1 MLTILSDREAYQL
14 ASYVTEMNTALSNIM
29 VIIAAAQTVQV
40 DDKPVHKPAVLA
52 AAGTS
57 TTKTKTKSTKHRKTR
72 NMLNEKKVLEI
83 KRRLAQGEKAGSI
96 CRDFRVHVTTINS
109 IKYGKTWQHVQL
121 HQAAAA

>member
-1 MLTILSDREAYQL
+1 MLTILSDREAHQL

-52 AAGTS
+52 AGTS
-57 TTKTKTKSTKHRKTR
+57 ATKTKTKAIKHRKTR
-72 NMLNEKKVLEI
+72 NTLNEKKVLEI